1 MPWPNERGRHP
12 HPYDVDHVRLPTVP
26 SRAQAAPSSAP
37 SSRRLTS
44 PRAPGPRGIDSFGDQ
59 RLTSSYLTTFA
70 PAPKTTRATPFG
82 TVDNSAMLPPPAS
95 LPPAASRL
103 FAEAWWS
110 FDLESAAAHT
120 ARLAAFSRVRA
131 PYQPLPA
138 YTHELPRP
146 GDEWPRLST
155 PRLSGKRR
163 RKGSPGRPRT
173 SPQRYATTVRPR
185 PPG

>member
-1 MPWPNERGRHP
+1 MPWPNERGRQP

-37 SSRRLTS
+37 SRRLTS
-44 PRAPGPRGIDSFGDQ
+44 PRAPGPRGIDSYGDP
-59 RLTSSYLTTFA
+59 RLTSYSTTFA
-70 PAPKTTRATPFG
+70 PAPKTARAALFG
-82 TVDNSAMLPPPAS
+82 TADNPAMLPPPAS

-131 PYQPLPA
+131 PHQPLPA

-146 GDEWPRLST
+146 GDEWSRLST
-155 PRLSGKRR
+155 PRVSGKRR
-163 RKGSPGRPRT
+163 RKGSPTRPRT
-173 SPQRYATTVRPR
+173 SPPRYATTVRPR
-185 PPG
+185 PPGLG